1 MPLLLIIISLG
12 FLFLASKT
20 SLSNTNLSEKFTSY
34 SLKSISLSQNISL
47 GIPFYY
53 NYSNILYKTLVSCSG
68 VLRTFKD
75 RKRICIKIMGKEVYD
90 LNLYSDNIS
99 STLDR
104 IHTDVGFLQSDVNEL
119 NDFIGILLKRYLDKS
134 NIDIAK
140 HKNKVYQVK
149 NFSSRLS
156 VLLGMDKP
164 MKYLIL
170 FQNNMELRPT
180 GGFIGSFSIISF
192 DKGRMT
198 EIVVNDVY
206 SADGQLKGHVDPPEA
221 LRIHLGEG
229 GWYLRDANWDPD
241 FSISADKIEWFLD
254 KEINTKVDGVI
265 AIDLSF
271 VQKLLKIT
279 GPINLVDFSKTI
291 TAENIYI
298 NTQNEVES
306 DFFPGFN

>member
-1 MPLLLIIISLG
+1 
-12 FLFLASKT
+12 
-20 SLSNTNLSEKFTSY
+20 
-34 SLKSISLSQNISL
+34 
-47 GIPFYY
+47 
-53 NYSNILYKTLVSCSG
+53 
-68 VLRTFKD
+68 
-75 RKRICIKIMGKEVYD
+75 
-90 LNLYSDNIS
+90 
-99 STLDR
+99 
-104 IHTDVGFLQSDVNEL
+104 
-119 NDFIGILLKRYLDKS
+119 
-134 NIDIAK
+134 
-140 HKNKVYQVK
+140 
-149 NFSSRLS
+149 
-156 VLLGMDKP
+156 

-306 DFFPGFN
+306 DFFPGSIKKASFLTSLSKELISAVQQIKSDKYFALIKEIYSSLEERHLQLFSRF